1 MLVYCGQ
8 FTQFTYSNYLQIFHT
23 IKAMVM
29 VMVQHRHK
37 ACDIFR
43 VKEKLKL
50 SVVIGI
56 FPNYFKEQALLLITS
71 DREKSGLQFV
81 NE

>member
-1 MLVYCGQ
+1 MLAYCGQ
-8 FTQFTYSNYLQIFHT
+8 FTQLTYSNYFQIFLT
-23 IKAMVM
+23 IKAM

-56 FPNYFKEQALLLITS
+56 FPNYFKGQALLRITS
-71 DREKSGLQFV
+71 DRAKSGLQFV

>member
-1 MLVYCGQ
+1 
-8 FTQFTYSNYLQIFHT
+8 
-23 IKAMVM
+23 M

-56 FPNYFKEQALLLITS
+56 FPNYFKGQALLRITS
-71 DREKSGLQFV
+71 DRAKSGLQFV